1 MGRRGRAP
9 PDPVTSRA
17 GLPVFLDNFLFPGQ
31 KRRRFR
37 DIKVKSGMKCAVEK
51 SKIYGGGQPH

>member
-1 MGRRGRAP
+1 MGRRGQ
-9 PDPVTSRA
+9 A